1 MNFFLYLSSCDTC
14 KRIQKELNLPHE
26 IALIDIKKH
35 PLNSEQLSRLYE
47 AAGSYESL
55 INKRAQLLKQPHLK
69 DKELTEDD
77 YRNLLLD
84 HYTFLKRPVFIMDK
98 QIFIGNSKKEIER
111 LKTKLINTL

>member
-14 KRIQKELNLPHE
+14 KRIHKEVNLPNE

-35 PLNSEQLSRLYE
+35 PLNSEQLSLLYQ
-47 AAGSYESL
+47 ATGSYESL

-77 YRNLLLD
+77 YRDLLPE
-84 HYTFLKRPVFIMDK
+84 HYTFLNRPVLVYK
-98 QIFIGNSKKEIER
+98 NKYFIGNSKNTIEQAR
-111 LKTKLINTL
+111 NWTNEQ

>member
-1 MNFFLYLSSCDTC
+1 MISKNTRLTT
-14 KRIQKELNLPHE
+14 
-26 IALIDIKKH
+26 
-35 PLNSEQLSRLYE
+35 EQLSRLYE

-84 HYTFLKRPVFIMDK
+84 HYTFLKRPVLVYNNK
-98 QIFIGNSKKEIER
+98 YFIGNSKDTIEQAR
-111 LKTKLINTL
+111 DWINEQ

>member
-1 MNFFLYLSSCDTC
+1 MNFFLYLSSCDTF

-35 PLNSEQLSRLYE
+35 PLNSEQLSLLYE

-77 YRNLLLD
+77 YRDLLLD
-84 HYTFLKRPVFIMDK
+84 HYTFLKRPVLVYK
-98 QIFIGNSKKEIER
+98 NKYFIGNSKDTIEQAR
-111 LKTKLINTL
+111 NWINEQ

>member
-35 PLNSEQLSRLYE
+35 PLNSEQLSLLFE
-47 AAGSYESL
+47 ATGSYESL

-69 DKELTEDD
+69 DKDLTEDD
-77 YRNLLLD
+77 YRDLLPE
-84 HYTFLKRPVFIMDK
+84 HYTFLKRPVLVYK
-98 QIFIGNSKKEIER
+98 NKYFIGNSKDTIEQAR
-111 LKTKLINTL
+111 NWINEQ